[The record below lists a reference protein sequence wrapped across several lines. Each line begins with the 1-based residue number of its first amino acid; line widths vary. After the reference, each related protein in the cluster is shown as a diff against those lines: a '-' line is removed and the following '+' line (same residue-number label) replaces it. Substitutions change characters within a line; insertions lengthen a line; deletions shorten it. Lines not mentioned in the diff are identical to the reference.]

1 MAAPGDEHE
10 RTRAYAEIAIQQIRA
25 LRLPA
30 VPRNFEVWYHYATG
44 YNQDLNRAINETLA
58 QKGMLDDADI
68 EQIHTTYLS
77 SNRANERIETVGTRV
92 LDEIKQVLDMIDAA
106 AGTATSYSESLAD
119 ASQQLQET
127 IDGTAMRAII
137 AQLLQGAREMEINN
151 KKLEARL
158 SASRQEIE
166 ELQQNLEAVRTE
178 SLTDPLTTLA
188 NRKFFDIE
196 LGRAIAEAK
205 LMSEPLS
212 LLMTDVDNFKAFN
225 DKYGHLT
232 GDQVLRL
239 VAISVKQNVKARDIA
254 ARYGGEE
261 FMVALP
267 NTQLQHA
274 IAIAN
279 HIRHAVMTKELMKRS
294 SGERLGRVTI
304 SIGVAALRPDDT
316 PQSLLER
323 ADACLYAAKR
333 HGRNCVI
340 GENESECRGA
350 ISGAGGVIA
359 ALSNAPR
366 RRRRRAPARF
376 ARIHRSR
383 RPTSGLD
390 C

>member
-1 MAAPGDEHE
+1 
-10 RTRAYAEIAIQQIRA
+10 
-25 LRLPA
+25 
-30 VPRNFEVWYHYATG
+30 
-44 YNQDLNRAINETLA
+44 
-58 QKGMLDDADI
+58 
-68 EQIHTTYLS
+68 
-77 SNRANERIETVGTRV
+77 
-92 LDEIKQVLDMIDAA
+92 MIDAA

-267 NTQLQHA
+267 NTRCNMRSQSQ
-274 IAIAN
+274 
-279 HIRHAVMTKELMKRS
+279 TKF
-294 SGERLGRVTI
+294 
-304 SIGVAALRPDDT
+304 AT
-316 PQSLLER
+316 PS
-323 ADACLYAAKR
+323 
-333 HGRNCVI
+333 
-340 GENESECRGA
+340 
-350 ISGAGGVIA
+350 
-359 ALSNAPR
+359 
-366 RRRRRAPARF
+366 
-376 ARIHRSR
+376 
-383 RPTSGLD
+383 
-390 C
+390 